1 MQRPSCFLKGV
12 LIWLC
17 CCAATAASANDTD
30 AERYRC
36 GGQVEAQAWSVWDGG
51 IRHYVEHDLLQVRL
65 KEQGDVYAL
74 YDFQTYVHNL
84 VSMARRCG
92 RMSRLRDIS
101 QLIGV
106 AYGSL
111 EPGGFFSSGRRWVCR
126 GGKICNNTNRL
137 LNTEVMLDSVQF
149 LGLASSVANALATSG
164 KTLTPSDRKF
174 IDDTTNI
181 ILEHLQRWGDR
192 HAIREALKAADA
204 TQADVSEISSP
215 IFTDKQLWM
224 IAIYAELAGIL
235 QSQEQAGAARK
246 FSRLREHLIAL
257 LHLFDKRVSIRSV
270 GGKRNGDVKVADIDR
285 GFWRLHPDNR
295 YAGYDGEEKPV
306 RCTPEASG
314 ESGESGARP
323 KYDIPPSAA
332 TRRSDTGWDLSHA
345 RRLVHA
351 LDALSRNRK
360 AMQSVFAI
368 ADRDMPPAD
377 LPQLFANNLVDVM
390 WNKDTVMPLFSNFWS
405 GANGWFRVAYDNGTG
420 ECDEGSPPYGMSD
433 AFATGGYVSWA
444 RYRHEIGELGKS
456 LYALIN
462 DTDGASP
469 AAIARHYSSLINR
482 GDEAAWQRARIAFLP
497 SLVGVGID

>member
-1 MQRPSCFLKGV
+1 
-12 LIWLC
+12 LC
-17 CCAATAASANDTD
+17 CCAATAANASENN

-51 IRHYVEHDLLQVRL
+51 IRHYVEHDLLQARL

-92 RMSRLRDIS
+92 RMSRLREIS

-111 EPGGFFSSGRRWVCR
+111 EPGGFFSSGRRWICR

-164 KTLTPSDRKF
+164 KTLTPPDRKF
-174 IDDTTNI
+174 IDDTTKI

-192 HAIREALKAADA
+192 HAIREARKAADA

-235 QSQEQAGAARK
+235 QSQGQAATASK
-246 FSRLREHLIAL
+246 FPQLREHLAAL
-257 LHLFDKRVSIRSV
+257 LRLFDKRVSIRSV
-270 GGKRNGDVKVADIDR
+270 GGKRNGEVKVADIDR

-306 RCTPEASG
+306 RCTPKASG
-314 ESGESGARP
+314 ESDARP
-323 KYDIPPSAA
+323 KYVIPSSAA
-332 TRRSDTGWDLSHA
+332 TRRNDTGWDLSHA

-351 LDALSRNRK
+351 LDALTRNRK
-360 AMQSVFAI
+360 AMQSVFAL
-368 ADRDMPPAD
+368 ADGDMPSAD
-377 LPQLFANNLVDVM
+377 LPRLFANNLVDVM
-390 WNKDTVMPLFSNFWS
+390 WNKDPGTPLFSNFWS

-420 ECDEGSPPYGMSD
+420 ECDEGYPPYGMSD
-433 AFATGGYVSWA
+433 SFATGGYVSWA
-444 RYRHEIGELGKS
+444 VYRREIGELGKS
-456 LYALIN
+456 VYVLTN
-462 DTDGASP
+462 DTEGAPP
-469 AAIARHYSSLINR
+469 AIVSRHYSVLINR
-482 GDEAAWQRARIAFLP
+482 GDEAAWLRARIAFLP